1 MSSLRVVLVAA
12 LCVSAFAAMP
22 EARAAKARTSGF
34 GALAD
39 GTRIDAVD
47 LTSRAGI
54 RVRIIT
60 LGARIQSLYTPDRT
74 GKMSD
79 IVLGFASPQQYF
91 DDGNYFGA
99 TVGRFANRIG
109 KGRFTLDGHAYRL
122 SLNDHGNSLHG

>member
-1 MSSLRVVLVAA
+1 M
-12 LCVSAFAAMP
+12 SAFVALSDAGAA
-22 EARAAKARTSGF
+22 EARRAAF

-47 LTSRAGI
+47 LTSRAGV
-54 RVRIIT
+54 RARIIT

-74 GKMSD
+74 GKPGD

-99 TVGRFANRIG
+99 TVGRFANRIA
-109 KGRFTLDGHAYRL
+109 KGRFTLDGHPYQL
-122 SLNDHGNSLHG
+122 SVNDHQRPRQQPARRHARLR